1 MMGIHAIT
9 SISVRNLSN
18 RVLQWLSPQAASCS
32 VCGGLLRGAYGGV
45 PPFARELERM
55 LCGSCL
61 QAIPWLNRIACRYC
75 GRGIPCPDCIQHD
88 ERSFRLNRSAV
99 QYSPAMREWLARYKY
114 RGDEALA
121 PLLAAMLEPAF
132 RAVSDEALRQAEAS
146 RAHDAGRDREKLRVA
161 GDKSFRSRLLD
172 KCVTIVRFMKG
183 HHSDREASQQ
193 WDAITYVPISRERAE
208 ERGFNQARQ
217 LAERL
222 SDRHELPLF
231 HLLRRTR
238 HTKKMSF
245 KTRAERL
252 RDAHT
257 LFAVDEREI
266 QLLAGSGQSLAKL
279 GLRILLIDDIYTT
292 GSTASACAAAI
303 MKALPCPA
311 DIYILTWARS

>member
-1 MMGIHAIT
+1 MMGIPVI
-9 SISVRNLSN
+9 SSVRDFSN
-18 RVLQWLSPQAASCS
+18 RALQWLSPQAASCS
-32 VCGGLLRGAYGGV
+32 VCGGLLRGAYVGEV
-45 PPFARELERM
+45 PSFARELERM

-99 QYSPAMREWLARYKY
+99 QYSSAMREWLARYKY

-121 PLLAAMLEPAF
+121 PLLAAMLEPPFHAISQQ
-132 RAVSDEALRQAEAS
+132 VMRQAEVS
-146 RAHDAGRDREKLRVA
+146 SEHDPGRNREKLQFTN
-161 GDKSFRSRLLD
+161 GTSFRSCLLD
-172 KCVTIVRFMKG
+172 KCVTLVRFMKG
-183 HHSDREASQQ
+183 HHSKREASHL

-217 LAERL
+217 LAEGL

-257 LFAVDEREI
+257 LFAVNERQI
-266 QLLAGSGQSLAKL
+266 QLLAGSGQSPAPSE
-279 GLRILLIDDIYTT
+279 LRILLIDDIYTT

-303 MKALPCPA
+303 KKALPCPA